1 MKYDILLLDADETL
15 MDFPDAEHQALVR
28 TFDEH
33 GLSFDEQVDQLYQ
46 SINQGLWRQLERGE
60 ITKDQ
65 LLAARFARLFE
76 ALHIEGIDSDEFNRK
91 YLYNLGFG
99 SRTMPDALETCRA
112 LHQLGCRLYVLTN
125 GVSATQRR
133 RLGASGLMPYLSDIF
148 VSEEAGQP
156 KPALAYFQ
164 YVFERIPEFEPSR
177 ALMVGDSLSS
187 DMEGARRAGL
197 DACWFNAKGLINEKG
212 IPIRY
217 EIAALPELIGIVEG

>member
-28 TFDEH
+28 TFGEH

-60 ITKDQ
+60 ITKDE

-112 LHQLGCRLYVLTN
+112 LHQLGCRL
-125 GVSATQRR
+125 
-133 RLGASGLMPYLSDIF
+133 
-148 VSEEAGQP
+148 
-156 KPALAYFQ
+156 
-164 YVFERIPEFEPSR
+164 
-177 ALMVGDSLSS
+177 
-187 DMEGARRAGL
+187 
-197 DACWFNAKGLINEKG
+197 
-212 IPIRY
+212 
-217 EIAALPELIGIVEG
+217 